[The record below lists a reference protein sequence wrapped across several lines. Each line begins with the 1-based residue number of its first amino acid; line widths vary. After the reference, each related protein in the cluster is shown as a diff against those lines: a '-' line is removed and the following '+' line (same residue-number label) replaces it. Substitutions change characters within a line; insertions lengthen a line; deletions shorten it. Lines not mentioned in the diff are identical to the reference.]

1 MSKILEKEFRN
12 ELYKNLCDAGYDKAE
27 ATSIVSVK
35 YSAALKEKVVIDL
48 KDLITNVEADNFDVI
63 NIENIGNNIGELVK
77 IKEFFEKKEKKSEK
91 SS

>member
-1 MSKILEKEFRN
+1 MSKILEKDFRN

-48 KDLITNVEADNFDVI
+48 KDLINNVEADKFDVI
-63 NIENIGNNIGELVK
+63 NIENIGANIGELVK
-77 IKEFFEKKEKKSEK
+77 IKDFFEKKEKKSEK